1 MLVEGVDNM
10 ILQESIS
17 ANIKE
22 ALTKIGK
29 NQAWLAR
36 ETGVKPQNISA
47 YIRGISIPDLSTIC
61 RIADKLG
68 VSIDWICGRN
78 VEADDSEKEKT
89 LGDIAR
95 EIMYMDNMTGVF
107 FSSVTRTERKC
118 ISFKGEYPEYE
129 DFDVEYPAIV
139 FSYGNMCSF
148 IKDWQKIKIL
158 KNSYTIDEELYQ
170 LWVDKHI
177 SDLDKLQAIEP
188 PPDFEHMKYDDEVPF

>member
-1 MLVEGVDNM
+1 MLVEVVDNM
-10 ILQESIS
+10 TLQESIS

-78 VEADDSEKEKT
+78 VEAEDSEKKKT
-89 LGDIAR
+89 FGDIAR
-95 EIMYMDNMTGVF
+95 EILYMGNMSEVF
-107 FSSVTRTERKC
+107 FSTGTRTERK
-118 ISFKGEYPEYE
+118 FVTFNGDYPEYE
-129 DFDVEYPAIV
+129 DIEVEYPVIEFQSGV
-139 FSYGNMCSF
+139 MCSF
-148 IKDWQKIKIL
+148 IKDWQKIRSL
-158 KNSYTIDEELYQ
+158 RNSNIIDEELYQ

-177 SDLDKLQAIEP
+177 SDLDKFYA
-188 PPDFEHMKYDDEVPF
+188 DEAPF

>member
-1 MLVEGVDNM
+1 MV
-10 ILQESIS
+10 LQESIS

-22 ALTKIGK
+22 ALNKMGK

-47 YIRGISIPDLSTIC
+47 YIRGVSIPDLSTIC

-78 VEADDSEKEKT
+78 IEQENPEKEKT

-95 EIMYMDNMTGVF
+95 EILYMDDMSGVF
-107 FSSVTRTERKC
+107 FSSITRTEQRC
-118 ISFKGEYPEYE
+118 VSFKGEYPEYE

-139 FSYGNMCSF
+139 FSSGNMCSF
-148 IKDWQKIKIL
+148 IKDWQKIRSL
-158 KNSYTIDEELYQ
+158 LNSNIIDEELYQ

-177 SDLDKLQAIEP
+177 SDLDEFRAIEP
-188 PPDFEHMKYDDEVPF
+188 PPDFENMKYDDEVPF

>member
-1 MLVEGVDNM
+1 MPTSGLFKTVLCFLERFPGFGVF
-10 ILQESIS
+10 IPCGLESL
-17 ANIKE
+17 IKP
-22 ALTKIGK
+22 LC
-29 NQAWLAR
+29 
-36 ETGVKPQNISA
+36 ETA
-47 YIRGISIPDLSTIC
+47 
-61 RIADKLG
+61 
-68 VSIDWICGRN
+68 IDWICGRN

-139 FSYGNMCSF
+139 FSSGNMCSF
-148 IKDWQKIKIL
+148 IKDWQKIKML
-158 KNSYTIDEELYQ
+158 QNSYTIDEELYQ

-188 PPDFEHMKYDDEVPF
+188 PPDFEHK